1 MMTPDFYLVTLRV
14 IVSSLKQIDED
25 HNRLRQI
32 LRKACHCERVQKQA
46 GKLDQSPDPYP
57 ITPLQLWVHPSPL
70 VSLRNY
76 FNPIVMMSCTTP
88 RNTMRLMVEKPLDY
102 NGFRPDDDGEVDV
115 DGSIYDDDVA
125 PVWVHD
131 DRVVGNYASTFHRK
145 LLSRVSGSLLCALD
159 LQYAH
164 IQKKN

>member
-1 MMTPDFYLVTLRV
+1 
-14 IVSSLKQIDED
+14 
-25 HNRLRQI
+25 
-32 LRKACHCERVQKQA
+32 
-46 GKLDQSPDPYP
+46 
-57 ITPLQLWVHPSPL
+57 
-70 VSLRNY
+70 
-76 FNPIVMMSCTTP
+76 MSCTTP

-102 NGFRPDDDGEVDV
+102 NGFRPDDDGEIDV

-131 DRVVGNYASTFHRK
+131 DRVVGNYASILHRK
-145 LLSRVSGSLLCALD
+145 RLSRVSGSLLCALD